1 MSVSFDPASVRAL
14 RGKWG
19 WFVALGMLLLI
30 CSFLAFANEFL
41 ATVVSVYY
49 IGMLMLFGGIV
60 HLVHAFQLKGWGHSL
75 SWVASGVL
83 YALAG
88 ILAFINPLL
97 VSVVLT
103 LMLAIALVI
112 AGIFRIWVGL
122 HLRPTKGWGW
132 ILLAG
137 IVTALA
143 GLIIAL
149 GWPVNSL
156 WVLGLFL
163 AIDLFFQGWTL
174 VAFGL
179 GVRA

>member
-1 MSVSFDPASVRAL
+1 MASVLYSAPGSAL

-19 WFVALGMLLLI
+19 WFVALGVLLLI
-30 CSFLAFANEFL
+30 CSLLAFANEFL

-60 HLVHAFQLKGWGHSL
+60 HLVHAFQVKGWGHSL
-75 SWVASGVL
+75 FWAGSGVL

-88 ILAFINPLL
+88 MLAFVNPLL
-97 VSVVLT
+97 VSAVLT
-103 LMLAIALVI
+103 LMLAIALIV
-112 AGIFRIWVGL
+112 AGIFRTWVGIR
-122 HLRPTKGWGW
+122 LRPMKGWGW
-132 ILLAG
+132 IPVGG

-143 GLIIAL
+143 GLVIAI

-163 AIDLFFQGWTL
+163 AIDLCIQGWTL
-174 VAFGL
+174 IAFGL
-179 GVRA
+179 GVRG